1 MATMVNGSNIG
12 NQAGTY
18 GVKGTSSSGNVP
30 GGRYNASSWMD
41 TSGNLWIFAGYGL
54 DFNPAEGGPTILN
67 DMWRYEP
74 K

>member
-1 MATMVNGSNIG
+1 MNGSNIG

-18 GVKGTSSSGNVP
+18 GVKGTPSAGNGP

-41 TSGNLWIFAGYGL
+41 TNGNFWVFAGYGL
-54 DFNPAEGGPTILN
+54 DFTPAEGGPTILN

-74 K
+74 Q